1 MGYKVVMLLLLVWCG
16 CRGLLKVIFYPPSS
30 LFEVLYGVCMDIVFQ
45 VLEDWLNGMME
56 NWKSFMF
63 V

>member
-1 MGYKVVMLLLLVWCG
+1 MLLVWCG

-45 VLEDWLNGMME
+45 ILEDWLNGMME